1 MRRKP
6 LKILLA
12 VAALCA
18 VVWFLFIP
26 FPWTLWFR
34 NPGRT
39 ELMNQRIRE
48 ARAEDESFEVQ
59 QEWVPLEEISDRLE
73 RAVITAEDGRFRDHG
88 GIDWLAL
95 ASEVDW
101 EGDEEFSWWSREDR
115 RALWAAFRHVREN
128 SDELRGRST
137 ITQQLAKN
145 LYFGTDRT
153 LFRKGIEVI
162 VTKRLEWVL
171 GKDRILEL
179 YLNLVE
185 FGPGIFGAEAASQHY
200 FGTSAANLTLWQAAT
215 LAAVLPHPLT
225 SNPDR
230 SPGQMAWRRDII
242 FARLQGPPP
251 ETPLDPIPQAPEPLA
266 PLVGEVTADSTV
278 QPGPEEGEGD
288 GDQEEGVSRAE
299 EGVEGAGAGAGEG
312 PPNPEEGAAPPV
324 PEL

>member
-6 LKILLA
+6 LKIVLA

-18 VVWFLFIP
+18 VGWFVVIP
-26 FPWTLWFR
+26 FPWTLKFR
-34 NPGRT
+34 DPGRT
-39 ELMNQRIRE
+39 ELMKQRIRE
-48 ARAEDESFEVQ
+48 ARAAGTSLEIQ

-73 RAVITAEDGRFRDHG
+73 RAVITAEDGRFREHG

-95 ASEVDW
+95 ANEVEW
-101 EGDEEFSWWSREDR
+101 EGGDTFSWTSGDDL
-115 RALWAAFRHVREN
+115 RALRAAFRFVREN
-128 SDELRGRST
+128 SEELRGRST

-145 LYFGTDRT
+145 LYFGTERT

-162 VTKRLEWVL
+162 VAKRLEWVL

-200 FGTSAANLTLWQAAT
+200 FGTSAANLSLFQAAT

-225 SNPDR
+225 SNPNR

-242 FARLQGPPP
+242 LARLQGPASEAPS
-251 ETPLDPIPQAPEPLA
+251 EPIPLAPEPLT
-266 PLVGEVTADSTV
+266 PLVGEVSADGTV
-278 QPGPEEGEGD
+278 EPGAGEGEGD
-288 GDQEEGVSRAE
+288 GDQEDGESGAQ
-299 EGVEGAGAGAGEG
+299 EGVEGAGAGASEG
-312 PPNPEEGAAPPV
+312 PANSEEGAAPPV
-324 PEL
+324 PNL